1 MAAMAD
7 RTEAWMAE
15 ARCTDLDSGIFF
27 PSDSLGVQRAVE
39 ICKACPVRVPC
50 LEHALENGISIGI
63 WGGESERSRRRI
75 RAARRREA
83 RSVR

>member
-1 MAAMAD
+1 MCTAAERRHLAH
-7 RTEAWMAE
+7 
-15 ARCTDLDSGIFF
+15 LGLN
-27 PSDSLGVQRAVE
+27 PDSLGVQRAVE
-39 ICKACPVRVPC
+39 ICRGCPVRVPC

-83 RSVR
+83 RSAR